1 VLQRGEPRAVGAGIR
16 PTLGA
21 AQRSYRPNVMT
32 ALGAAIMAT
41 LVLLAA
47 SAPLIAPY
55 SPTTMSFQAALNVPS
70 VQHLF
75 GTDNFGR
82 DVLSRVLHGFQPS
95 LLVAFGSVALA
106 LAAGVPLGLAAGY
119 FGGWVDNLI
128 ARPLDALMPFP
139 PILLVVALIG
149 VLGSSVPLIMVVIAV
164 VYVPII
170 IRVMRGSVLT
180 VAQQLYVEDARSR
193 GASDMRLM
201 FRHILPN
208 AVGPVVVQAS
218 IQGGIAILIEAALS
232 FIGLGTQP
240 PNPSLGLML
249 AEGRDF
255 MREAPWLM
263 VFPGLGIVAA
273 VLGFNLLGDGLRDAL
288 DPSSRAR

>member
-1 VLQRGEPRAVGAGIR
+1 MATI
-16 PTLGA
+16 
-21 AQRSYRPNVMT
+21 
-32 ALGAAIMAT
+32 GAAIIAT

-55 SPTTMSFQAALNVPS
+55 SPTTMSFQAALNGPS
-70 VQHLF
+70 VAHLF

-82 DVLSRVLHGFQPS
+82 DVLSRVLHGYQPS
-95 LLVAFGSVALA
+95 LLVAFGSVSLA
-106 LAAGVPLGLAAGY
+106 LVAGVPLGLAAGY
-119 FGGWVDNLI
+119 FGGRVDNLI

-149 VLGSSVPLIMVVIAV
+149 ALGSSVPLIMVVIAV

-170 IRVMRGSVLT
+170 FRVMRGSVLT

-263 VFPGLGIVAA
+263 VFPGLGIGVA
-273 VLGFNLLGDGLRDAL
+273 VLAFNLLGDGLRDFL
-288 DPSSRAR
+288 DPASRMR